1 MVRHYLI
8 PPYRY
13 LLFFLLPLLFPFP
26 TTAQEDE
33 DKGNVEK
40 KIDQAIEAG
49 NASKVAEHF
58 TKKVDL
64 SLPGTDDVY
73 SKAQAEQILK
83 EFFQEHPPEELVL
96 EHQGTS
102 RLKDRYHIGKL
113 STKEKDFRVTYFMK
127 QMDSGTRI
135 KKLRIENY
143 EEDP

>member
-1 MVRHYLI
+1 MVRHYLFS
-8 PPYRY
+8 PYHC
-13 LLFFLLPLLFPFP
+13 LLFFLLPFLFPFP
-26 TTAQEDE
+26 LIAQEGE
-33 DKGNVEK
+33 ENVEK
-40 KIDQAIEAG
+40 TIDQAIEAG

-113 STKEKDFRVTYFMK
+113 STEEGDFRITYFMK